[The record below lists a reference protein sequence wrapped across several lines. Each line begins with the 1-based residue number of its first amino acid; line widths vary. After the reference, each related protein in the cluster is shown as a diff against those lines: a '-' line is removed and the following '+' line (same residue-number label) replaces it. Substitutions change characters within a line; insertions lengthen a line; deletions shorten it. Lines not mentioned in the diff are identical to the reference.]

1 VLSIYIEGSVCK
13 MKPIDEG
20 DSPYR
25 GRLLEACLTRGE
37 DTSMSKDNRYLP
49 PEFMRDSPLIDPA
62 VRRSKCKRPNAF
74 KHGVYAT
81 PTLIP
86 GENRKEFEELLAE
99 LLDEYKPLGPSLRH
113 AVHCLADSMWRLR
126 RLKKSVQTELY
137 VNTFDPH
144 HPTFNE
150 AWGFAMFLSRLRAEP
165 ETCFKQYAKK
175 YLRRDKID
183 DLEQKFPR
191 TDYQSTAEWAKA
203 ITTEILS
210 GLLPAKPQLEAPE
223 LGYRADEL
231 EQALREWR
239 TDQQL
244 VGSIAHAREL
254 LEYEL
259 KETERLNAMIVKQ
272 TRHCAEL
279 KAWEEA
285 EKARSKT

>member
-1 VLSIYIEGSVCK
+1 
-13 MKPIDEG
+13 
-20 DSPYR
+20 
-25 GRLLEACLTRGE
+25 
-37 DTSMSKDNRYLP
+37 MSEDNRYLP
-49 PEFMRDSPLIDPA
+49 AEFMRDRPLIDSA
-62 VRRSKCKRPNAF
+62 VRRSKYKRPNAL

-81 PTLIP
+81 SALIP
-86 GENRKEFEELLAE
+86 GENQKEFEELLAE
-99 LLDEYKPLGPSLRH
+99 LLEEYKPLGPSLRH
-113 AVHCLADSMWRLR
+113 AVHGLADSMWRLR

-137 VNTFDPH
+137 LNTFDPH
-144 HPTFNE
+144 HPAFNE
-150 AWGFAMFLSRLRAEP
+150 AWGFAMLLSRLRAEP

-175 YLRRDKID
+175 YLRPDKID
-183 DLEQKFPR
+183 DLQQKFPR

-210 GLLPAKPQLEAPE
+210 GLLPAKPQFEAPE

-239 TDQQL
+239 TDQQ
-244 VGSIAHAREL
+244 VKGSIAYAREL

-285 EKARSKT
+285 EKARRKT

>member
-1 VLSIYIEGSVCK
+1 
-13 MKPIDEG
+13 
-20 DSPYR
+20 
-25 GRLLEACLTRGE
+25 
-37 DTSMSKDNRYLP
+37 MSKDNRYLP
-49 PEFMRDSPLIDPA
+49 PEFMRGSPLIDSA
-62 VRRSKCKRPNAF
+62 VRRSKGKRPNAF

-113 AVHCLADSMWRLR
+113 AVHCLADSMWP
-126 RLKKSVQTELY
+126 VQTELY
-137 VNTFDPH
+137 ENTFDPH
-144 HPTFNE
+144 HPAFNE
-150 AWGFAMFLSRLRAEP
+150 VWGSLMFIHYLRTEP
-165 ETCFKQYAKK
+165 ESCFDKHAKK
-175 YLRRDKID
+175 YLRPDKIN
-183 DLEQKFPR
+183 DLKQKFPR
-191 TDYQSTAEWAKA
+191 ANYQSTVEWVKA
-203 ITTEILS
+203 VTTEILS
-210 GLLPAKPQLEAPE
+210 VPLAVKPQFEAPE

-231 EQALREWR
+231 EQAAREWR
-239 TDQQL
+239 TDQQ
-244 VGSIAHAREL
+244 VKGSIVYSREL